1 MPAIVLQVKRTIFH
15 AKISVTGR
23 SLASGSGRFKS
34 LVVNGRLES
43 CQCRVASGIV
53 IVHRMMNSADL
64 CHAMHHLCG
73 FGQVFANAN
82 VGHRSRDR
90 FIQRP
95 VSVRRIGLHVER
107 VYMTG
112 TAPLKQEDD

>member
-1 MPAIVLQVKRTIFH
+1 
-15 AKISVTGR
+15 
-23 SLASGSGRFKS
+23 
-34 LVVNGRLES
+34 
-43 CQCRVASGIV
+43 
-53 IVHRMMNSADL
+53 
-64 CHAMHHLCG
+64 
-73 FGQVFANAN
+73 VFANAN